1 MRRERR
7 GAPARYLGNTGEKGR
22 IYSPKITDNANHR
35 QLSWRGDGCRCPS
48 RLRFSVVSRGPDGEI
63 SERIIGEILCNSDH
77 STTAGL
83 DESEELRTFQE
94 IVDAGSHESVNKGM
108 MLRIEFVELVDRE
121 LDRFLDDNIS

>member
-1 MRRERR
+1 M
-7 GAPARYLGNTGEKGR
+7 
-22 IYSPKITDNANHR
+22 
-35 QLSWRGDGCRCPS
+35 
-48 RLRFSVVSRGPDGEI
+48 SRGPDGEI